1 MEETKSIVKLS
12 SVDKLDNDT
21 SKVINK
27 ILKEKDPN
35 ELKNLTQ
42 LFALAQ
48 AKKNILRSSTLNNI
62 IDKTTE
68 EMLAR
73 IEKHPGEF
81 SHTDLINYLQAAQG
95 AIDKASKLK
104 EDLSTIQPVYNQ
116 QNNQLN
122 IITGSELSRESKE
135 NVIDFFK
142 KLLDKNSNVNNIKVE
157 EDDVSSTPVEDENQ
171 TRTETVDEVKPNLLN
186 EEE

>member
-1 MEETKSIVKLS
+1 MEESKELIKPSTK
-12 SVDKLDNDT
+12 DKLDNDT

-27 ILKEKDPN
+27 IIKEKDPT

-42 LFALAQ
+42 LFALTQ

-73 IEKHPGEF
+73 IEKHPEEF

-95 AIDKASKLK
+95 AIDKANKLK
-104 EDLSTIQPVYNQ
+104 EDLSTIQPIYNQ
-116 QNNQLN
+116 QNNQVN
-122 IITGSELSRESKE
+122 IIAGSELSRESKE

-142 KLLDKNSNVNNIKVE
+142 KLLNKKPEENLKSEIKDEPQPQVE
-157 EDDVSSTPVEDENQ
+157 EDEIEPVS
-171 TRTETVDEVKPNLLN
+171 KPNFLN

>member
-1 MEETKSIVKLS
+1 MEENKELIKPSTK
-12 SVDKLDNDT
+12 DKLDNDT

-42 LFALAQ
+42 LFALTQ
-48 AKKNILRSSTLNNI
+48 VKKNILRSSTLNSI

-73 IEKHPGEF
+73 LEKHPGEF
-81 SHTDLINYLQAAQG
+81 SHTDLINYLQAAQNT
-95 AIDKASKLK
+95 IEKTNKLK
-104 EDLSTIQPVYNQ
+104 DDLSTIQPIYNQ
-116 QNNQLN
+116 QNNQVN
-122 IITGSELSRESKE
+122 IIAGSELSRESKE

-142 KLLDKNSNVNNIKVE
+142 KLLNKNPEENLKSEIKDEPQPQVK
-157 EDDVSSTPVEDENQ
+157 EDEI
-171 TRTETVDEVKPNLLN
+171 EPISKPNFLN

>member
-1 MEETKSIVKLS
+1 MEESKELIKSSTK
-12 SVDKLDNDT
+12 DKLDNDT

-27 ILKEKDPN
+27 IIKEKDPT

-42 LFALAQ
+42 LFALTQ

-62 IDKTTE
+62 IDRTTE

-95 AIDKASKLK
+95 AIDKANKLK
-104 EDLSTIQPVYNQ
+104 EDLSTIQPIYNQ
-116 QNNQLN
+116 QNNQVN
-122 IITGSELSRESKE
+122 IIAGSELSRESKE

-142 KLLDKNSNVNNIKVE
+142 KLLNKKPEEDLKSEIKDEPQSQVE
-157 EDDVSSTPVEDENQ
+157 EDEIEPVS
-171 TRTETVDEVKPNLLN
+171 KPNFLN

>member
-1 MEETKSIVKLS
+1 MEESKELIKPSTK
-12 SVDKLDNDT
+12 DKLDNDT

-27 ILKEKDPN
+27 IIKERDPT

-42 LFALAQ
+42 LFALTQ

-73 IEKHPGEF
+73 IEKHPEEF

-95 AIDKASKLK
+95 AIDKANKLK
-104 EDLSTIQPVYNQ
+104 EDLSTIQPIYNQ
-116 QNNQLN
+116 QNNQVN
-122 IITGSELSRESKE
+122 IIAGSELSRESKE

-142 KLLDKNSNVNNIKVE
+142 KLLNKKPEENLKSEIKDEPQPQVE
-157 EDDVSSTPVEDENQ
+157 EDEIEPVS
-171 TRTETVDEVKPNLLN
+171 KPNFLN

>member
-1 MEETKSIVKLS
+1 MEESKELIKSSTK
-12 SVDKLDNDT
+12 DKLDNDT

-27 ILKEKDPN
+27 IIKEKDPT

-42 LFALAQ
+42 LFALTQ

-62 IDKTTE
+62 IDRTTE

-73 IEKHPGEF
+73 IEKHPEEF

-95 AIDKASKLK
+95 AIDKANKLK
-104 EDLSTIQPVYNQ
+104 EDLSTIQPIYNQ
-116 QNNQLN
+116 QNNQVN
-122 IITGSELSRESKE
+122 IIAGSELSRESKE

-142 KLLDKNSNVNNIKVE
+142 KLLNKKPEENLKSEIKDEPQSQVE
-157 EDDVSSTPVEDENQ
+157 EDEIEPIS
-171 TRTETVDEVKPNLLN
+171 KPNFLN

>member
-1 MEETKSIVKLS
+1 MEENKELIKSSTK
-12 SVDKLDNDT
+12 DKLDNDT

-27 ILKEKDPN
+27 IIKEKDPT

-42 LFALAQ
+42 LFALTQ

-95 AIDKASKLK
+95 AIDKANKLK

-116 QNNQLN
+116 QNNQVN
-122 IITGSELSRESKE
+122 IIAGSELSRESKE

-142 KLLDKNSNVNNIKVE
+142 KLLNKKPEENLKSEIKDEPQPQVE
-157 EDDVSSTPVEDENQ
+157 EDEIEPIS
-171 TRTETVDEVKPNLLN
+171 KPNFLN

>member
-1 MEETKSIVKLS
+1 MEESKELIKSSTK
-12 SVDKLDNDT
+12 DKLDSDT

-27 ILKEKDPN
+27 IIKEKDPT

-42 LFALAQ
+42 LFALTQ

-62 IDKTTE
+62 IDRTTE
-68 EMLAR
+68 EMLVR
-73 IEKHPGEF
+73 IEKHPEEF

-95 AIDKASKLK
+95 AIDKANKLK
-104 EDLSTIQPVYNQ
+104 EDLSTIQPIYNQ
-116 QNNQLN
+116 QNNQVN
-122 IITGSELSRESKE
+122 IIAGSELSRESKE

-142 KLLDKNSNVNNIKVE
+142 KLLNKKPEENLKSEIKDESQSQVE
-157 EDDVSSTPVEDENQ
+157 EDEIEPVS
-171 TRTETVDEVKPNLLN
+171 KPNFLN

>member
-1 MEETKSIVKLS
+1 MEESKELIKSSTK
-12 SVDKLDNDT
+12 DKLDNDT

-27 ILKEKDPN
+27 IIKEKDPT

-42 LFALAQ
+42 LFALTQ

-62 IDKTTE
+62 IDRTTE

-95 AIDKASKLK
+95 AIDKANKLK
-104 EDLSTIQPVYNQ
+104 EDLSTIQPIYNQ
-116 QNNQLN
+116 QNNQVN
-122 IITGSELSRESKE
+122 IIAGSELSRESKE

-142 KLLDKNSNVNNIKVE
+142 KLLNKKPEENLKSEIKDEPQSQVE
-157 EDDVSSTPVEDENQ
+157 EDEIEPVS
-171 TRTETVDEVKPNLLN
+171 KPNFLN

>member
-1 MEETKSIVKLS
+1 MEESKELIKSSTK
-12 SVDKLDNDT
+12 DKLDSDT

-27 ILKEKDPN
+27 IIKEKDPT

-42 LFALAQ
+42 LFALTQ

-62 IDKTTE
+62 IDRTTE

-73 IEKHPGEF
+73 IEKHPEEF

-95 AIDKASKLK
+95 AIDKANKLK
-104 EDLSTIQPVYNQ
+104 EDLSTIQPIYNQ
-116 QNNQLN
+116 QNNQVN
-122 IITGSELSRESKE
+122 IIAGSELSRESKE

-142 KLLDKNSNVNNIKVE
+142 KLLNKKPEENLKSEIKDEPQPQVE
-157 EDDVSSTPVEDENQ
+157 EDEIEPVS
-171 TRTETVDEVKPNLLN
+171 KPNFLN

>member
-1 MEETKSIVKLS
+1 MEESKELIKSSTK
-12 SVDKLDNDT
+12 DKLDSDT

-27 ILKEKDPN
+27 IIKEKDPT

-42 LFALAQ
+42 LFALTQ

-73 IEKHPGEF
+73 IEKHPEEF

-95 AIDKASKLK
+95 AIDKANKLK
-104 EDLSTIQPVYNQ
+104 EDLSTIQPIYNQ
-116 QNNQLN
+116 QNNQVN
-122 IITGSELSRESKE
+122 IIAGSELSRESKE

-142 KLLDKNSNVNNIKVE
+142 KLLNKKPEENLKSEIKDEPQSQVE
-157 EDDVSSTPVEDENQ
+157 EDEVEPVS
-171 TRTETVDEVKPNLLN
+171 KPNFLN

>member
-1 MEETKSIVKLS
+1 MEESKELIKSSTK
-12 SVDKLDNDT
+12 DKLDNDT
-21 SKVINK
+21 SKLINK
-27 ILKEKDPN
+27 IIKEKDST

-42 LFALAQ
+42 LFALTQ

-62 IDKTTE
+62 IDRTTE

-73 IEKHPGEF
+73 IEKHPEEF

-95 AIDKASKLK
+95 AIDKANKLK
-104 EDLSTIQPVYNQ
+104 EDLSTIQPIYNQ
-116 QNNQLN
+116 QNNQVN
-122 IITGSELSRESKE
+122 IIAGSELSRESKE

-142 KLLDKNSNVNNIKVE
+142 KLLNKKPEENLKSEIKDEPQSQVE
-157 EDDVSSTPVEDENQ
+157 EDEIEPVS
-171 TRTETVDEVKPNLLN
+171 KPNFLN

>member
-1 MEETKSIVKLS
+1 MEENKELIKPSTK
-12 SVDKLDNDT
+12 DKLDNDT

-27 ILKEKDPN
+27 IIKEKDPT

-42 LFALAQ
+42 LFALTQ

-73 IEKHPGEF
+73 IERHPGEF

-95 AIDKASKLK
+95 AIDKANKLK
-104 EDLSTIQPVYNQ
+104 EDLSTIQPIYNQ
-116 QNNQLN
+116 QNNQVN
-122 IITGSELSRESKE
+122 IIAGSELSRESKE

-142 KLLDKNSNVNNIKVE
+142 KLLNKKPEENLNSEIKDESQPQVK
-157 EDDVSSTPVEDENQ
+157 EDEI
-171 TRTETVDEVKPNLLN
+171 ESISKPNFLN